1 MSRPEL
7 DPAPSRPSLARR
19 LLAWSL
25 AGLVVLLLAG
35 GAALSY
41 AFRRSAEAA
50 FDVRLEAWHRALIAS
65 LQIDAA
71 GRLVADADLGD
82 PRFEQVFSGWYWQ
95 VADASGK
102 PLATSRSLWDGTLR
116 GAAGSASAGAAGAIP
131 LVGPREQPLRA
142 LVRSV
147 TLPHSDASF
156 EVTLAGD
163 EAELRRE
170 IERFDVLL
178 LAALGILGV
187 GILALVA
194 VQIRVALRP
203 LRGIAAELAEVRAGT
218 RERVGAG
225 APREL
230 APLVDSLNALL
241 AHDADLVRGARTQAA
256 DLAHA
261 LKTPLSLVLAEAEEL
276 GDERGKRIARH
287 AETMRRH
294 IEFRLS
300 TAAPRPAVA
309 RERTP
314 LRPVVEAI
322 SETLSRLYPG
332 VWIERQ
338 VDSAPVF
345 GGAREDLEE
354 IVGNLLENACK
365 WAHGRV
371 RVSGAMRGGRL
382 ALAFEDDGSGLDE
395 AAYRAVLAR
404 GVRLDEQAPGSGLGL
419 AIVRDLVAL
428 YGGELELSRSALG
441 GLRVDVRL
449 EGGGFSC

>member
-1 MSRPEL
+1 V
-7 DPAPSRPSLARR
+7 SRPSLARR
-19 LLAWSL
+19 LLASSL
-25 AGLVVLLLAG
+25 AGLLVLLLAG

-50 FDVRLEAWHRALIAS
+50 FDVRLEAWHRALVAS
-65 LQIDAA
+65 LQIDDA
-71 GRLVADADLGD
+71 GRLVAETSLGD

-95 VADASGK
+95 VAAADGEVV
-102 PLATSRSLWDGTLR
+102 ATSRSLWDATLR
-116 GAAGSASAGAAGAIP
+116 VPRPGAAAEPDAPA
-131 LVGPREQPLRA
+131 LRLDGPRERPLRA
-142 LVRSV
+142 LARAV
-147 TLPHSDASF
+147 TLPRGPAAF
-156 EVTLAGD
+156 QVVLAGD

-170 IERFDVLL
+170 IERFDALL
-178 LAALGILGV
+178 LGALGILGA
-187 GILALVA
+187 GILVLVA

-203 LRGIAAELAEVRAGT
+203 LRGIADELAEVRAGA
-218 RERVGAG
+218 RERVGRD

-241 AHDADLVRGARTQAA
+241 AHDADLVQGARTQAA

-261 LKTPLSLVLAEAEEL
+261 LKTPLSLVLAESEEL
-276 GDERGKRIARH
+276 GDERGRRIARH

-294 IEFRLS
+294 IEFRLT

-322 SETLSRLYPG
+322 GETLSRLHPR
-332 VWIERQ
+332 VKVECEIE
-338 VDSAPVF
+338 AEPVF

-365 WAHGRV
+365 WAKSRV
-371 RVSGAMRGGRL
+371 RVSGAIRRGRL
-382 ALAFEDDGSGLDE
+382 VLAFEDDGAGLDE
-395 AAYRAVLAR
+395 PACRAVLER

-428 YGGELELSRSALG
+428 YGGELALGRSPLG
-441 GLRVDVRL
+441 GLSVEVRL
-449 EGGGFSC
+449 EGEGGPC